1 MKKYI
6 HVTRENR
13 QFLAKTFGVS
23 DVTVWKALK
32 FEENTDT
39 IRKIQELAKKRG
51 GIVMVVAPEMET
63 LHDHDG
69 VMRQYFPNGAL
80 AEFTR
85 ADNSA
90 DVIFKG
96 KVVKHYELVMI
107 SDMDSVQQFA
117 AALR

>member
-6 HVTRENR
+6 HVTREDR
-13 QFLAKTFGVS
+13 QFLAKAFGVS

-32 FEENTDT
+32 FEGETDT
-39 IRKIQELAKKRG
+39 IRKIQHVAKQRG

-96 KVVKHYELVMI
+96 KTVRHYEQVMI
-107 SDMDSVQQFA
+107 SDMDGIQQFA
-117 AALR
+117 AALK